1 MGLELGVSWVR
12 RHPLFNGHV
21 GQCCVILAM
30 WSLADS
36 MYVRSRI
43 DVSGWQ
49 IYCVGL
55 LSPVPC
61 FVYYR
66 LQRGSILDGVA
77 VAFRHAHLVNKA
89 LLPPCRT
96 RLSLLVAFKNSV
108 S

>member
-1 MGLELGVSWVR
+1 MGLESGVSWVS
-12 RHPLFNGHV
+12 RHSLFNGR
-21 GQCCVILAM
+21 CCVILAM
-30 WSLADS
+30 RSLADL

-43 DVSGWQ
+43 NVSGWQ